1 MALWQ
6 LVLSALVLSAA
17 VAVDSKE
24 VFQTV
29 LHSLERRAHAHCLFC
44 SMLQN
49 DLEQTR
55 FMNNLISV

>member
-6 LVLSALVLSAA
+6 SALLALVLSAA

-29 LHSLERRAHAHCLFC
+29 FA
-44 SMLQN
+44 
-49 DLEQTR
+49 
-55 FMNNLISV
+55 